1 MLGHSDPSV
10 TLKVYAGLYAY
21 DLEAL
26 ADSMDERLFSSGVGP
41 VLPEHSADV
50 VSIEAKAR

>member
-10 TLKVYAGLYAY
+10 TLKVYAGLYAC